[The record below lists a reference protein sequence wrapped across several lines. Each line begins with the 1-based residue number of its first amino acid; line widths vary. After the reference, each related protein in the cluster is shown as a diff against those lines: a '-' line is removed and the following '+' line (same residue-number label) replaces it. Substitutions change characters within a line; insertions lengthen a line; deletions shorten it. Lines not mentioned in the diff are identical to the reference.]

1 MENNSGVFRSNRNH
15 AYVTINS
22 INSIIIAL
30 IANAPLRAI
39 PLQLE
44 KRNHCKPRSLALLA
58 SIAHM
63 DLLIRGSK

>member
-22 INSIIIAL
+22 ISSIIAL

-44 KRNHCKPRSLALLA
+44 KRNHCKPRSLALLV

>member
-1 MENNSGVFRSNRNH
+1 MENNSGVFRSSRNH

-22 INSIIIAL
+22 INSIIAL
-30 IANAPLRAI
+30 IANAPLRVI

-58 SIAHM
+58 SIART
-63 DLLIRGSK
+63 DPLIRGSK